1 VITSTFLDA
10 VRTADW
16 SRPDTAKAEV
26 VEQMMRFLP
35 TDELRFLMELSIEP
49 VAAKLGILAAA

>member
-1 VITSTFLDA
+1 

-16 SRPDTAKAEV
+16 SDAEGGKQAV
-26 VEQMMRFLP
+26 VDRMTRFLP

-49 VAAKLGILAAA
+49 VAEKLGVTAGRT